1 MKQILV
7 QEKYP
12 VFILDIFKNETTYK
26 KASEIIEFFRTRIE
40 KHPVAKYIAEFDHFE
55 HTSSLEDGNIAPEI
69 KDAKIIIFCFGK
81 AIPNAKILAAR
92 PRSIAVT
99 EFNDKFEVSFLEPP
113 AISANETMESW
124 VKELRNNL
132 K

>member
-12 VFILDIFKNETTYK
+12 VFVLDIFKNETTYK

-40 KHPVAKYIAEFDHFE
+40 KHPVAKYIAEFDNFE

-69 KDAKIIIFCFGK
+69 KDGK
-81 AIPNAKILAAR
+81 SN
-92 PRSIAVT
+92 
-99 EFNDKFEVSFLEPP
+99 
-113 AISANETMESW
+113 MG
-124 VKELRNNL
+124 
-132 K
+132 